1 MRKCVSLFLSL
12 ILTLCAFPTLAEGIQ
27 QPGIQQPG
35 IQQPGIQQPVAQP
48 LAPAAIQQPEIQPA
62 GPEYLENGLL
72 APGSSAVIEKDHTG
86 GHWLYVDEHLK
97 VEITRHQTTSP
108 KLTYY
113 IADIICGEGEA
124 MRTYTYN
131 EERPG
136 RTNGRP
142 EDMAKEHKAVY
153 AQSGDF
159 YSYRISHDQTV
170 GIIIRD
176 GKILN
181 KKTYK
186 RLTKPNLP
194 DLSNLALF
202 PDGRL
207 TVHRYNEFTAQDYI
221 DQGATDVLAFG
232 PILIKDGEI
241 NGDVYTNF
249 KYEEPRNALGVIEP
263 GHYVGMLVEG
273 RMNHSD
279 GCGLRFM
286 AEKLKEL
293 GCTDAMNLDGGGTAA
308 MVFMG
313 ESVQMGNDGSVRSSE
328 RAVPDILAVGTY
340 E

>member
-1 MRKCVSLFLSL
+1 MKKTVLVMLTLLLCALSL
-12 ILTLCAFPTLAEGIQ
+12 TALAQGIQ

-35 IQQPGIQQPVAQP
+35 IQQPGIQQPGIQQPAAQP
-48 LAPAAIQQPEIQPA
+48 AAPAAPA
-62 GPEYLENGLL
+62 APVYLDNGLL
-72 APGSSAVIEKDHTG
+72 APGAEPVIEKDHAG
-86 GHWLYVDEHLK
+86 GHWLYVDESVK
-97 VEITRHQTTSP
+97 VEITRYQTTSP

-113 IADIICGEGEA
+113 IADILCGEGEY

-131 EERPG
+131 KERPG

-142 EDMAKEHKAVY
+142 EDMAKKHNAVY

-176 GKILN
+176 GEILN

-202 PDGRL
+202 PDGSMS
-207 TVHRYNEFTAQDYI
+207 VHRYNEYTAQDYI

-241 NGDVYTNF
+241 NADVYTNF
-249 KYEEPRNALGVIEP
+249 KYEEPRNALGVIAP

-273 RMNHSD
+273 RMDHSD
-279 GCGLRFM
+279 GCGLKFM
-286 AEKLKEL
+286 AETLKSL

-340 E
+340 D